1 MTTGEETAL
10 HYAASKGHVQVIK
23 YLHEQ
28 CNGDL
33 NATYSKVITSYSLN
47 FVVNTVVI
55 QCLLRNLMNKSL
67 KHRPK
72 HLMRKKGILSLSNQ
86 HSSLDTYSLCICH
99 SRTTDIFIYQL
110 VSSPI
115 IFERD
120 QKTFTCPPKNF

>member
-47 FVVNTVVI
+47 FVVI
-55 QCLLRNLMNKSL
+55 QCLLRNLMKKSL

-86 HSSLDTYSLCICH
+86 HSSLDTYNL
-99 SRTTDIFIYQL
+99 
-110 VSSPI
+110 
-115 IFERD
+115 
-120 QKTFTCPPKNF
+120 